1 MDHYVDISFDCLP
14 LRSIGRLDIP
24 MDASPKYREKLQRV
38 KHALETHGTL
48 GPYYLHNAACKFHL
62 TNEPDLGM
70 IEFRFE
76 GTVFTDSTDT
86 NTERA
91 DLQIEL
97 VRETVDWLTEPVVH
111 WFHESV
117 IHAVKAEFNRYI
129 ASGDLAQTVERLKKL
144 ESQLDKSGGYV
155 GMYL

>member
-24 MDASPKYREKLQRV
+24 LDASPKYQAKLLRI

-48 GPYYLHNAACKFHL
+48 RTYYLHNAACKFHL
-62 TNEPDLGM
+62 MNDPDLGM

-76 GTVFTDSTDT
+76 GTLFTDSSDT
-86 NTERA
+86 HTERA
-91 DLQIEL
+91 DVTVEL

-117 IHAVKAEFNRYI
+117 THAVRAEFNRYI
-129 ASGDLAQTVERLKKL
+129 ANGDLAQTIERLKQL
-144 ESQLDKSGGYV
+144 ESQVDQSGGYV